1 MQNIEYWEKR
11 KKEFKTDYK
20 GRICCI
26 SKNTGKLDFVGTIKE
41 IAEFLSIT
49 TTKVCEHINEGTD
62 HNCYRIIPQIEG
74 ITHKNGIYM
83 GG

>member
-1 MQNIEYWEKR
+1 MLFTKEKR
-11 KKEFKTDYK
+11 KKEFDTKYK

-26 SKNTGKLDFVGTIKE
+26 SKNTGKLDFIGTIKE
-41 IAEFLSIT
+41 VANFLSIT

-62 HNCYRIIPQIEG
+62 HKCYRIIPQIEG